1 MPPLTDGHAS
11 PTYSTSHLRAA
22 SACPGLYQL
31 NCLLFKNFLLLSAP
45 SSLFPFLLPPSSLVP
60 RISVLGGHWDSLPL
74 RLLASTSKMQS
85 FIVLSSLAAGALAQ
99 TYSATYLPS
108 NAPNQSEQGQA
119 GTNKCGT
126 GHSDTSMCQN
136 AYCECCASLA
146 W

>member
-1 MPPLTDGHAS
+1 MPALRTAHLTFGRLVPAQAFIN
-11 PTYSTSHLRAA
+11 ST
-22 SACPGLYQL
+22 ACSS
-31 NCLLFKNFLLLSAP
+31 KTSS
-45 SSLFPFLLPPSSLVP
+45 SSLHRLHCSPSFFRPSSLVP
-60 RISVLGGHWDSLPL
+60 RISDNPLLGHWDSLPL

-85 FIVLSSLAAGALAQ
+85 FIVISSLAAGALAQ

-146 W
+146 WSS